1 MNTNEME
8 NVTATEV
15 TEEAVN
21 NQDTLVIV
29 KKPNIVDKFKG
40 LKTWQKVL
48 IGVGVVGG
56 LAVGGTAVVKA
67 VAKKPEVVKEVAEKV
82 AEAVTE
88 SPEVVV
94 DTVAEVVTE

>member
-8 NVTATEV
+8 NVTV
-15 TEEAVN
+15 TEETAN
-21 NQDTLVIV
+21 NTQDVVEVV
-29 KKPNIVDKFKG
+29 KKPNIIDKFNG

-48 IGVGVVGG
+48 IGGAAATGLFFGG
-56 LAVGGTAVVKA
+56 KAVIKAVV
-67 VAKKPEVVKEVAEKV
+67 KKPEVVKEVAEKV
-82 AEAVTE
+82 ADAVTE